1 MKLDF
6 VKSFIALAVSGL
18 IAFGFYTFHSQENK
32 DTISSGSFIFFATT
46 LIFSLGISF
55 KLPRTSSLIKTI
67 SILFFVIALISN
79 IIFNYIG
86 FKNETYIITNGILF
100 LSYILIIYSV
110 TKLRQ

>member
-18 IAFGFYTFHSQENK
+18 IAFGFYTFDSIENR
-32 DTISSGSFIFFATT
+32 DVLSIGSLIFCATT
-46 LIFSLGISF
+46 LLFSFGISLNF
-55 KLPRTSSLIKTI
+55 PRTSTLVRTI

-79 IIFNYIG
+79 IIFHYTG
-86 FKNETYIITNGILF
+86 FKNETYIIINGILF
-100 LSYILIIYSV
+100 LSYILIIYSI